1 MDYDSSIPQE
11 AVDEIK
17 QALVRL
23 SEKYGLDSMI
33 CLMSRT
39 VEDRTSIR
47 WSGVGNVYA
56 RVAMCDRYIRYD
68 SARDNCMDSDEFE
81 QESET
86 DDGEGSYPQ

>member
-1 MDYDSSIPQE
+1 MSESDSSIPQE

-17 QALVRL
+17 QTLVRL

-39 VEDRTSIR
+39 VNDASSIR

-68 SARDNCMDSDEFE
+68 SARDNCMDTDEYEGE
-81 QESET
+81 Q
-86 DDGEGSYPQ
+86 DQGEDSFTG